1 MALTDV
7 SVRKAKSRDKPYKMA
22 DSGGLFLLVQP
33 SGSKLWRMKYRVEGK
48 EKKLAIGPYPETSLA
63 AARSARDEARR
74 LLNGGS
80 DPSLERQRAKSLA
93 TSSRS
98 CKFGDVAKEYVNK
111 RTREGWSVATITKA
125 NWLLGHFERNIGK
138 FPVAD
143 IRPADV
149 LAVLR
154 RVEAKGHLETA
165 RRLLQLA
172 GNVFR
177 YAVATARLEADPTR
191 DLRGAITAP
200 RSRHRAAI
208 VDAKG
213 AGALLRAIDG
223 YDGNYLT
230 KFALQLAPHV
240 FLRPGELRLST
251 WTEIDFEKAVWSV
264 PATRMKMRR
273 PHHVPLSR
281 QAIAILRQL
290 HELRIG
296 PAGLIFPS
304 IRSTVRPMSENTLN
318 AALRRLGFSQDEMTA
333 HGFRAMAS
341 TLLNEARDPVTRKA
355 LWKADAIERALAH
368 ADSDETRGAYHRGQH
383 WDERVEMA
391 QWWSDY
397 LDQLRK
403 GGYIVSRDHNRS
415 A

>member
-1 MALTDV
+1 MGDT
-7 SVRKAKSRDKPYKMA
+7 
-22 DSGGLFLLVQP
+22 GGLFLLVQP
-33 SGSKLWRMKYRVEGK
+33 SGGKLWRLKYRVDGK
-48 EKKLAIGPYPETSLA
+48 EKKLGIGTYPEISLA

-74 LLNGGS
+74 LLVTGA
-80 DPSLERQRAKSLA
+80 DPSLEKQRAKSLA
-93 TSSRS
+93 KSSVS
-98 CKFGDVAKEYVNK
+98 SKFGDVANEFVAK
-111 RTREGWSVATITKA
+111 RTREGWSASTIAKA
-125 NWLLGHFERNIGK
+125 NWLLEHFEGNISK
-138 FPVAD
+138 FPVSE

-149 LAVLR
+149 LAILR
-154 RVEAKGHLETA
+154 RVEAKGNLETA

-200 RSRHRAAI
+200 RSKHLAAI
-208 VDAKG
+208 VDSKG
-213 AGALLRAIDG
+213 VGALLRAIDG
-223 YDGNYLT
+223 YEGNYLT
-230 KFALQLAPHV
+230 KYALQLSPHV
-240 FLRPGELRLST
+240 FLRPGELRMST
-251 WTEIDFEKAVWSV
+251 WDEIDFAAAVWSV

-281 QAIAILRQL
+281 QAIEILQRL
-290 HELRIG
+290 HELRVG

-304 IRSTVRPMSENTLN
+304 IRSTARPMSENTLN
-318 AALRRLGFSQDEMTA
+318 AALRRLGFGQDEMTA

-341 TLLNEARDPVTRKA
+341 TLLNEARDPISRKA

-368 ADSDETRGAYHRGQH
+368 ADSDETRGAYHRGEH

-391 QWWSDY
+391 QWWSDH

-403 GGYIVSRDHNRS
+403 GADIIPLDRAG
-415 A
+415 